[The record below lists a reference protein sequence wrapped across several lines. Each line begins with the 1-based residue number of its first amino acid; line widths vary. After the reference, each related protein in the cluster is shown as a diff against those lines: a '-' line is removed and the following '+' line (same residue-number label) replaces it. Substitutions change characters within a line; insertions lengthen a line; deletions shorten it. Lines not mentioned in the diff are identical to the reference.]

1 MIFQM
6 LLAIGLL
13 IIMVYAFTQK
23 AKSPVVSILTMIS
36 ALAGL
41 YFVWAPNQANAIAHA
56 VGIGRGADLTFYCW
70 IVISLAILLNLHFKI
85 RSNLELLTAMAR
97 KVAIAEAESRTSKDS
112 DAPL

>member
-1 MIFQM
+1 MIFQI